1 MKQLTQQQINQLM
14 MMHQKGLYKQA
25 IVEANNLIKSFP
37 NELMLFNVLGVCL
50 EQEGEFEKAANAYRQ
65 AIKIN
70 PSIPELQ
77 FNLGAM
83 LFALNESEK
92 PFPFIKSLFG

>member
-1 MKQLTQQQINQLM
+1 
-14 MMHQKGLYKQA
+14 
-25 IVEANNLIKSFP
+25 
-37 NELMLFNVLGVCL
+37 MLFNVLGVCL

-92 PFPFIKSLFG
+92 DNS

>member
-1 MKQLTQQQINQLM
+1 MKQLTQQQVNQLM
-14 MMHQKGLYKQA
+14 TMHQKGLYKQA
-25 IVEANNLIKSFP
+25 IDEANNLIKSFP

-92 PFPFIKSLFG
+92 AIPTAG